1 MSIFCVCLILALII
15 CSITGITFWRF
26 YQANL
31 ENQCIDGMKKIRDV
45 MEKMEES
52 YVQAL
57 TELSIS
63 PDVEEFLNYIDTSG
77 DILSESVKNDT
88 SETVNGNVKIG
99 FSEDEIISSDKA
111 ANAVKKELYI
121 YKNSFA
127 QKVSISI
134 VRLSDKKWIST
145 TKQELE
151 DSHADFSGWGV
162 FRKANETD
170 GVAVYSMA
178 RDSLL
183 SDKTRFCM
191 AKAVRNR
198 EENIEGYILLEIPR
212 STLDELIQEYSDQY
226 NTSMLILNKSNS
238 VIYHSGGTG
247 QEGLGKGEEY
257 GIERDDP
264 SGSGI
269 TKLNYAYAQSDLLK
283 LLFLQ
288 EIPSG
293 TVPML
298 MKTILFAMFPGMIAI
313 IILAFV
319 FSRFLAR
326 SVCDPINEMI
336 VTMGKVENGDLAVRV
351 NFQRE
356 DEIGQLGRA
365 FDSMTCKIKELM
377 EKIDEEK
384 HSLWIAETRS
394 LSLQMNPHF
403 LYNTLDIIKWN
414 AKLNRNKEIVDTTV
428 LLGRVLRRIMN
439 TKNDIVTVAYEL
451 EIVEAFVEIQKKHF
465 GDRLTMEVD
474 VSDEIR
480 AQMIPKLV
488 IQPVVENAIVHG
500 FSGQDGVCRIRLSGR
515 EKDGLLVFC
524 VEDNGL
530 GMTEEELEHI
540 LEFRQ
545 EGSHHI
551 GLNNVQRRLKMFG
564 DETCGIQVESTS
576 GEGTKVYIN
585 LKIMDEKEGGQ

>member
-1 MSIFCVCLILALII
+1 MMGKWKENYFYKIFMSIFCVCLILALII

-26 YQANL
+26 YQTNL
-31 ENQCIDGMKKIRDV
+31 GNQCIDATKKIRDV

-52 YVQAL
+52 YIQEL
-57 TELSIS
+57 TELSVSQDIK
-63 PDVEEFLNYIDTSG
+63 VFLEDA
-77 DILSESVKNDT
+77 
-88 SETVNGNVKIG
+88 GN
-99 FSEDEIISSDKA
+99 ISSEKYV
-111 ANAVKKELYI
+111 NAVKKELYI

-127 QKVSISI
+127 EKVSISI

-162 FRKANETD
+162 FRKANETA
-170 GVAVYSMA
+170 GAAVYSIA

-183 SDKTRFCM
+183 SEKTRFCI
-191 AKAVRNR
+191 AIAVRNTSK
-198 EENIEGYILLEIPR
+198 EILGYLLLEIPR
-212 STLDELIQEYSDQY
+212 TTIDEVIREYSNQY
-226 NTSMLILNKSNS
+226 NTSTLILNKSNS
-238 VIYHSGGTG
+238 VIYHSGGTAK
-247 QEGLGKGEEY
+247 EGLGKGEMY
-257 GIERDDP
+257 GIERDNTSD
-264 SGSGI
+264 SGI
-269 TKLNYAYAQSDLLK
+269 TQLNYAYAQSNIMK
-283 LLFLQ
+283 LFFLQ
-288 EIPSG
+288 EIPAG
-293 TVPML
+293 TVGML
-298 MKTILFAMFPGMIAI
+298 MKTILLAMIPGMLAI
-313 IILAFV
+313 VLLALFFARILAK
-319 FSRFLAR
+319 

-336 VTMGKVENGDLAVRV
+336 ITMEKVEKGDLSVRV
-351 NFQRE
+351 NFQLE

-365 FDSMTCKIKELM
+365 FDSMTCRISDLM
-377 EKIDEEK
+377 ERIDEEK

-439 TKNDIVTVAYEL
+439 TKTDIVTVAYEL

-465 GDRLTMEVD
+465 GDRLTLELD
-474 VSDEIR
+474 VSESIKER
-480 AQMIPKLV
+480 MIPKLV

-500 FSGQDGVCRIRLSGR
+500 FSGQDGVCQIRVTGE
-515 EKDGLLVFC
+515 EKDNLLIFC
-524 VEDNGL
+524 VEDNGS
-530 GMTEEELEHI
+530 GMTSEELEHI

-564 DETCGIQVESTS
+564 DESCGIKVESEY
-576 GEGTKVYIN
+576 GKGTKVYIN
-585 LKIMDEKEGGQ
+585 LKITDEEGER

>member
-1 MSIFCVCLILALII
+1 MGRWKKNYFYKIFMSIFCVCLILALII

-26 YQANL
+26 YQTNL
-31 ENQCIDGMKKIRDV
+31 ENQCIDATKKIRDV

-52 YVQAL
+52 YIQAL
-57 TELSIS
+57 TELAESQDIK
-63 PDVEEFLNYIDTSG
+63 VFLKAK
-77 DILSESVKNDT
+77 SENENSLLADAEN
-88 SETVNGNVKIG
+88 
-99 FSEDEIISSDKA
+99 ISSDKYV
-111 ANAVKKELYI
+111 NAVKKELYI

-127 QKVSISI
+127 EKVSISI

-170 GVAVYSMA
+170 GTAIYSIA

-183 SDKTRFCM
+183 SDKTRFCI
-191 AKAVRNR
+191 AIAVRNASK
-198 EENIEGYILLEIPR
+198 EVLGYLLLEIPR
-212 STLDELIQEYSDQY
+212 TTIDEVIQEYSNQY
-226 NTSMLILNKSNS
+226 NTSTLILNKNNS
-238 VIYHSGGTG
+238 VIYHSSGTAE
-247 QEGLGKGEEY
+247 EGLGKGALY
-257 GIERDDP
+257 GIERDDT
-264 SGSGI
+264 SDSGI
-269 TKLNYAYAQSDLLK
+269 TQLNYAYAQSNIMK
-283 LLFLQ
+283 LFFLQ

-293 TVPML
+293 TVGML
-298 MKTILFAMFPGMIAI
+298 MKTILLAMIPG
-313 IILAFV
+313 ILAIV
-319 FSRFLAR
+319 LLALFFAR
-326 SVCDPINEMI
+326 ILAKSVCDPINEMI
-336 VTMGKVENGDLAVRV
+336 VTMEKVEKGDLSVRV

-356 DEIGQLGRA
+356 DEIGKLGRA
-365 FDSMTCKIKELM
+365 FDSMTCRINNLM
-377 EKIDEEK
+377 ERIDEEK

-414 AKLNRNKEIVDTTV
+414 AKLNQTEEIVDTTV

-439 TKNDIVTVAYEL
+439 TKTDIVTVAYEL

-465 GDRLTMEVD
+465 GDRLTFELNVPES
-474 VSDEIR
+474 VKGR
-480 AQMIPKLV
+480 MIPKLV

-500 FSGQDGVCRIRLSGR
+500 FSGQDGVCRIKVTGE
-515 EKDGLLVFC
+515 EKGNLLVFC
-524 VEDNGL
+524 VEDNGS
-530 GMTEEELEHI
+530 GMTSEELEHI

-564 DETCGIQVESTS
+564 DESCGIKVGSEY
-576 GEGTKVYIN
+576 GKGTRVYIN
-585 LKIMDEKEGGQ
+585 LKIMDEEGER

>member
-1 MSIFCVCLILALII
+1 MIGKWKKNYFYKIFMSIFCVCLILALII

-26 YQANL
+26 YQTNL
-31 ENQCIDGMKKIRDV
+31 KNQCIDTTKKICDV

-57 TELSIS
+57 TELSAS
-63 PDVEEFLNYIDTSG
+63 QDVKAFLEADM
-77 DILSESVKNDT
+77 
-88 SETVNGNVKIG
+88 
-99 FSEDEIISSDKA
+99 EDEENLSSDAEIVSSEKY

-127 QKVSISI
+127 KKVSISI

-151 DSHADFSGWGV
+151 DSYADFSRWGV
-162 FRKANETD
+162 FRKANETN
-170 GVAVYSMA
+170 GAAVYSIA

-183 SDKTRFCM
+183 SDKTRFCI
-191 AKAVRNR
+191 AIAVRNISKK
-198 EENIEGYILLEIPR
+198 NVGYLLLEIPR
-212 STLDELIQEYSDQY
+212 STIDEVVQEYSNQY
-226 NTSMLILNKSNS
+226 NTSTLILNKNNS
-238 VIYHSGGTG
+238 VIYHSSGTAK
-247 QEGLGKGEEY
+247 EGLGKGEIY
-257 GIERDDP
+257 GIERNDN
-264 SGSGI
+264 SVFGI
-269 TKLNYAYAQSDLLK
+269 TPLNYAYAQSDTMK
-283 LLFLQ
+283 LFFLQ

-293 TVPML
+293 TVGML
-298 MKTILFAMFPGMIAI
+298 MKTIVLAMIPGIFAIVVLALYFSR
-313 IILAFV
+313 ILAK
-319 FSRFLAR
+319 

-336 VTMGKVENGDLAVRV
+336 VTMEKVEKGDLSVRV

-365 FDSMTCKIKELM
+365 FDSMTCRIKNLM
-377 EKIDEEK
+377 ERIDEEK

-414 AKLNRNKEIVDTTV
+414 AKLNRNKEIVDTAV

-439 TKNDIVTVAYEL
+439 TKTDIVTVSYEL

-465 GDRLTMEVD
+465 GERLTLEFD
-474 VSDEIR
+474 VAESVR
-480 AQMIPKLV
+480 KRMIPKLV

-500 FSGQDGVCRIRLSGR
+500 FSEQDGTCQIKVAGW
-515 EKDGLLVFC
+515 EKGNLLVFC
-524 VEDNGL
+524 VEDNGS
-530 GMTEEELEHI
+530 GMTDEELKHI

-564 DETCGIQVESTS
+564 DESCGIKVESEY
-576 GEGTKVYIN
+576 GKGTKVYIN
-585 LKIMDEKEGGQ
+585 LKIMDEEGEH

>member
-1 MSIFCVCLILALII
+1 MMGKWKENYFYKIFMSIFCVCLILALII

-26 YQANL
+26 YQTNL
-31 ENQCIDGMKKIRDV
+31 GNQCIDATKKIRDV

-52 YVQAL
+52 YIQAL
-57 TELSIS
+57 TELSVSQDIK
-63 PDVEEFLNYIDTSG
+63 VFLEDA
-77 DILSESVKNDT
+77 
-88 SETVNGNVKIG
+88 GN
-99 FSEDEIISSDKA
+99 ISSEKYV
-111 ANAVKKELYI
+111 NAVKKELYI

-127 QKVSISI
+127 EKVSISI

-162 FRKANETD
+162 FRKANETA
-170 GVAVYSMA
+170 GAAVYSIA

-183 SDKTRFCM
+183 SEKTRFCI
-191 AKAVRNR
+191 AIAVRNTSK
-198 EENIEGYILLEIPR
+198 EILGYLLLEIPR
-212 STLDELIQEYSDQY
+212 TTIDEVIREYSNQY
-226 NTSMLILNKSNS
+226 NTSTLILNKSNS
-238 VIYHSGGTG
+238 VIYHSGGTAK
-247 QEGLGKGEEY
+247 EGLGKGEMY
-257 GIERDDP
+257 GIERDNTSD
-264 SGSGI
+264 SGI
-269 TKLNYAYAQSDLLK
+269 TQLNYAYAQSNIMK
-283 LLFLQ
+283 LFFLQ
-288 EIPSG
+288 EIPAG
-293 TVPML
+293 TVGML
-298 MKTILFAMFPGMIAI
+298 MKTILLAMIPGMLAI
-313 IILAFV
+313 VLLALFFARILAK
-319 FSRFLAR
+319 

-336 VTMGKVENGDLAVRV
+336 ITMEKVEKGDLSVRV

-365 FDSMTCKIKELM
+365 FDSMTCRISDLM
-377 EKIDEEK
+377 ERIDEEK

-439 TKNDIVTVAYEL
+439 TKTDIVTVAYEL

-465 GDRLTMEVD
+465 GDRLTLELD
-474 VSDEIR
+474 VSESIKER
-480 AQMIPKLV
+480 MIPKLV

-500 FSGQDGVCRIRLSGR
+500 FSGQDGVYQIRVTGE
-515 EKDGLLVFC
+515 EKDNLLIFC
-524 VEDNGL
+524 VEDNGS
-530 GMTEEELEHI
+530 GMTSEELEHI

-564 DETCGIQVESTS
+564 DESCGIKVESEY
-576 GEGTKVYIN
+576 GKGTKVYIN
-585 LKIMDEKEGGQ
+585 LKITDEEGER